1 MELQEEIKALFKNHS
16 FSMATRNNET
26 WEATLE
32 GDGVKMKVDYQSR
45 LTPVK

>member
-1 MELQEEIKALFKNHS
+1 MGLQEEIKSLFKSHR
-16 FSMATRNNET
+16 FSMTTRNNET

-45 LTPVK
+45 LTPAK